1 VFSTNKEIRS
11 YKLSSRHMSKVQGKQ
26 TDVTGVAYDGRY
38 VFWSSQE
45 NGLERI
51 MRCKEKDPS
60 KKEVIVSSGLEH
72 PMDMA
77 WDWVTR
83 TLYFTDSGTKTVSAC
98 TEDGRWCSVLVNAI
112 SDIPHGIVVVPQ
124 EG

>member
-11 YKLSSRHMSKVQGKQ
+11 FKLSSQHMLKVQGKQ
-26 TDVTGVAYDGRY
+26 TAVTGVAFDGRY
-38 VFWSSQE
+38 VYWSSQE

-51 MRCKEKDPS
+51 MRSREDGRS
-60 KKEVIVSSGLEH
+60 KEVIVSSGLDH

-83 TLYFTDSGTKTVSAC
+83 TLYFTDSGTKTVAAC
-98 TEDGRWCSVLVNAI
+98 TEDGHSCSVLVNAI